1 MSEQILRLPV
11 VMAMTGKP
19 RSSIYAEIKEGR
31 FPAQVHIGKRAVG
44 WTRSSIEAWMQSK
57 IAGTDEGTHKRL
69 QGVKK

>member
-1 MSEQILRLPV
+1 MSEQILRLLAV
-11 VMAMTGKP
+11 IAMTGKP

-44 WTRSSIEAWMQSK
+44 WTRSSIETWIQSK
-57 IAGTDEGTHKRL
+57 IAGADEGSYPLL